1 MWCNDET
8 RFKKHSFSSE
18 HQKSICR
25 LIARKA
31 GIDRQTFYLHFVDK
45 YDLLDKM
52 NKEFLQVYKTILVER
67 LEGDNSFALEKLEKI
82 YFIKVIRHI

>member
-1 MWCNDET
+1 M
-8 RFKKHSFSSE
+8 
-18 HQKSICR
+18 
-25 LIARKA
+25 
-31 GIDRQTFYLHFVDK
+31 DK

-82 YFIKVIRHI
+82 YFIKVIRHIWKNIVWKFWACLRLTLVEFA